1 MATSD
6 TSDREMLRS
15 YLVLA
20 GMAAAFL
27 FLVVSLWGIQVAHGS
42 EYEQDLRRQSIRRV
56 RLPGGRGRILDRNGV
71 CLADNRSSYC
81 IAIYL
86 EELRQLGQIG
96 RRNVTN
102 VVYDVVCDLSDALG
116 LPVVVTK
123 GQISDHIRKRSPLPF
138 LAWRDVG
145 KKAVAIL
152 KEGTRRFPGV
162 DIYVEPVRV
171 YPQGEVAA
179 HIIGYVGRAQSVP
192 AENEVSYHYY
202 LPEMEGRRGIE
213 KTQDSLLRGRAGG
226 LLLRVDASGYKYD
239 LPGHRE
245 VMLDPVSGADIR
257 LTLDVGIQRL
267 AERVLG
273 DRIGAMVVL
282 DPRNGDILAMV
293 SRPTFDPGWFAN
305 GISQADWS
313 RLSEDENAPLLNRAV
328 SASYP
333 PGSIFKLVDV
343 IAALEQG
350 SGITGSTAF
359 QCPGYY
365 SLGGK
370 AQLRCWNWQHGG
382 HGLLAMRESLE
393 QSCNTYF
400 CSLVAKCG
408 YREVY
413 KTAVTLGL
421 GSKPGCGIDAERA
434 GQIPAVRSLV
444 SKGDVANVS
453 IGQGALQVTPLQ
465 MAVVTA
471 TIANG
476 GHHYRA
482 RLVDAVSRPDDRAF
496 RAMPLSRPKEMNWS
510 RETLDVVRGGMY
522 DVVHARRGTGRR
534 ANADGFDV
542 AGKTG
547 SAEYG
552 RKEDRKKRGWMV
564 AFAPYSN
571 PRYAVAMVTD
581 EAVSGGITVAPMIK
595 ELIEGI
601 AQIENGMTAGT
612 GR

>member
-6 TSDREMLRS
+6 TSEREMLRT
-15 YLVLA
+15 YVVLA
-20 GMAAAFL
+20 GMAAAFV

-56 RLPGGRGRILDRNGV
+56 RLPGGRGRILDRNGI
-71 CLADNRSSYC
+71 CFADNRSSYC

-86 EELRQLGQIG
+86 EELKQLGQIG

-102 VVYDVVCDLSDALG
+102 VVYDLVCELSDALG
-116 LPVVVTK
+116 LPVEVTK
-123 GQISDHIRKRSPLPF
+123 EQISDHVRKRSPLPF
-138 LAWRDVG
+138 LAWHDVG

-171 YPQGEVAA
+171 YPHGEIAA
-179 HIIGYVGRAQSVP
+179 HIIGYVGRAQPVP
-192 AENEVSYHYY
+192 AEDEVSYHYY

-213 KTQDSLLRGRAGG
+213 KMQDSLLRGRAGG
-226 LLLRVDASGYKYD
+226 VLLRVDASGFKHD
-239 LPGHRE
+239 LPGHKE
-245 VMLDPVSGADIR
+245 IMLDPRSGADIR
-257 LTLDVGIQRL
+257 LTLDIGIQRL

-273 DRIGAMVVL
+273 DKIGAMVVL

-293 SRPTFDPGWFAN
+293 SRPTFAPGWFAS
-305 GISQADWS
+305 GISHADWS
-313 RLSEDENAPLLNRAV
+313 RLSEDENAPLLNRAT

-333 PGSIFKLVDV
+333 PGSVFKLVDA

-350 SGITGSTAF
+350 TGITGTTAF

-365 SLGGK
+365 SLGER
-370 AQLRCWNWQHGG
+370 ARPLNCWHRQGG
-382 HGLLAMRESLE
+382 HGLLAMREALE

-413 KTAVTLGL
+413 KTAIMLGL
-421 GSKPGCGIDAERA
+421 GSKPGCGLDAERA
-434 GQIPAVRSLV
+434 GHVPTVRSLV

-453 IGQGALQVTPLQ
+453 IGQGALETTPLQ
-465 MAVVTA
+465 MAAIAA

-476 GHHYRA
+476 GHYYRA
-482 RLVDAVSRPDDRAF
+482 RLVDAVRTMDDRTF
-496 RAMPLSRPKEMNWS
+496 RSMPIARPKEMNWS
-510 RETLDVVRGGMY
+510 RKTLDVVRGGMY
-522 DVVHARRGTGRR
+522 DVVHAIRGTGKR
-534 ANADGFDV
+534 AKVDGFEV

-552 RKEDRKKRGWMV
+552 LKEEGKKRGWMV
-564 AFAPYSN
+564 AFAPYSE
-571 PRYAVAMVTD
+571 PRYAIAMVTD
-581 EAVSGGITVAPMIK
+581 DAVSGGITVAPMIK

-601 AQIENGMTAGT
+601 VSIENGTSDDT